1 MMEHYKIFNILDME
15 EVIGETGIK
24 ELLSGFYCPKNKNIR
39 RFVKNNAYEF
49 ARKKSS
55 VTYLVIDQDPFQI
68 I

>member
-1 MMEHYKIFNILDME
+1 MFKIAICDDENLFTE
-15 EVIGETGIK
+15 ELK

-49 ARKKSS
+49 AQKKLS

>member
-1 MMEHYKIFNILDME
+1 MEHYKIFNILDME

-24 ELLSGFYCPKNKNIR
+24 ELLSGFYCTKNKNIR

-49 ARKKSS
+49 AQKKLS